1 MVKMNSQQM
10 IDILNDGGVGIL
22 RTDTLYGIVA
32 RADDEAAVERIF
44 QTKVRD
50 RDKPLIV
57 LLPSAAAAYD
67 ESETISKISE
77 NSNTPTTI
85 IVESPHAPAWLR
97 HTDGSVGYRLPKDRT
112 LRKLLEQ
119 TGPLV
124 APSAN
129 PQGLEPART
138 IDQAR
143 EYFGESIDCYLDGG
157 EVPASQPPSQI
168 FKIKTDGSIERL
180 R

>member
-1 MVKMNSQQM
+1 MTTEPSSEASRPGRGQ
-10 IDILNDGGVGIL
+10 
-22 RTDTLYGIVA
+22 RVA
-32 RADDEAAVERIF
+32 VRARSAAPMR
-44 QTKVRD
+44 
-50 RDKPLIV
+50 PAS
-57 LLPSAAAAYD
+57 LPSAAAAYD

-97 HTDGSVGYRLPKDRT
+97 HTDGSVGYRVPKDRT